1 LSFIGLLLF
10 LIAPLSTSSFIFR
23 SDIFLYSIQY
33 TPIRI
38 GQVDIQLELSSS
50 ICPHLRGRLTT
61 RSQRVSRID
70 KEAAFSNNI
79 KMPRDSH
86 DERTPLLQNHTSN
99 FWAFGEE
106 RRDDYHAQ
114 FCKMVGIPPSDL
126 PPHEDPPP
134 IGKKT
139 LYGRALRAKSHQS
152 TTYAFTAGISNT
164 LLLSQ
169 VVLGAAVTGLGASA
183 SSHILITIFGALNT
197 IIAGVVA
204 YLKSRGQPMRAR
216 MYRDDLER
224 VVDEIENSEVMWLG
238 ISKGVHGYD
247 DINIDEQ
254 VTVRSEVARLTRLYD
269 RAVRTNTVN
278 NPDMYMAGAASDSGL
293 ALKARVG
300 APVGPAPVIAAPSDA
315 APAGSAAASAPVG
328 PVAPV
333 AAIVDPDESP
343 AAAPNKPPPPPEPP
357 KVEPPKVEAPKEEPP
372 KVEPPKTEAKE
383 EPPKEAPKDTSST
396 ATEPP
401 KKEVKPPAES
411 PKETTP
417 AADTTPAPAPATP
430 APATPAPATP
440 APAPAPPEDLEPAS
454 APTNALSKKSRKAR
468 EDV

>member
-1 LSFIGLLLF
+1 MN
-10 LIAPLSTSSFIFR
+10 
-23 SDIFLYSIQY
+23 D
-33 TPIRI
+33 
-38 GQVDIQLELSSS
+38 
-50 ICPHLRGRLTT
+50 
-61 RSQRVSRID
+61 
-70 KEAAFSNNI
+70 I
-79 KMPRDSH
+79 KMTRN
-86 DERTPLLQNHTSN
+86 DERTPLLSNHTSN
-99 FWAFGEE
+99 FWAFGPER

-114 FCKMVGIPPSDL
+114 FCQMVGIPPSDHS
-126 PPHEDPPP
+126 PNNDPPP

-139 LYGRALRAKSHQS
+139 LYGRALRAKAQQS
-152 TTYAFTAGISNT
+152 LTYTFTAGISNT

-278 NPDMYMAGAASDSGL
+278 NPDMYMAGAQSDPNL
-293 ALKARVG
+293 ALKTRVG
-300 APVGPAPVIAAPSDA
+300 APIGPAPVLAPDPNA
-315 APAGSAAASAPVG
+315 VPAGSVPALPTAPA
-328 PVAPV
+328 APV
-333 AAIVDPDESP
+333 ALVAPIIIDPDESP
-343 AAAPNKPPPPPEPP
+343 ASAPPKPPTPPPPPPP
-357 KVEPPKVEAPKEEPP
+357 PKEEPKVESP
-372 KVEPPKTEAKE
+372 KVDPPTEVPDSELLKIEPPKGDPT
-383 EPPKEAPKDTSST
+383 KEAPKNDSPSIS
-396 ATEPP
+396 AEPS
-401 KKEVKPPAES
+401 KE
-411 PKETTP
+411 ETTP
-417 AADTTPAPAPATP
+417 LVEAQTPIS
-430 APATPAPATP
+430 
-440 APAPAPPEDLEPAS
+440 PPDQLPIVVHVPLDDDASPAS
-454 APTNALSKKSRKAR
+454 APTHAISRKSRKSR